1 MRKILFASLIIFN
14 VSLFSNDSEI
24 IQKINNVLPDGLK
37 VISVQDS
44 EINGIKIVDIGDL
57 QPLYVSEDGNHFFFG
72 DLYQVDR
79 SEIENLTEVHK
90 NFKRKDLLDEALT
103 NDDFISFKSDNQKHE
118 IVVFTDVDCGYCRK
132 FHSEIGQY
140 NGLGITVN
148 FVAFPR

>member
-79 SEIENLTEVHK
+79 SEI
-90 NFKRKDLLDEALT
+90 DLGKLA
-103 NDDFISFKSDNQKHE
+103 DFFGCGKSAK
-118 IVVFTDVDCGYCRK
+118 
-132 FHSEIGQY
+132 
-140 NGLGITVN
+140 
-148 FVAFPR
+148 

>member
-57 QPLYVSEDGNHFFFG
+57 HVSC
-72 DLYQVDR
+72 L
-79 SEIENLTEVHK
+79 
-90 NFKRKDLLDEALT
+90 
-103 NDDFISFKSDNQKHE
+103 
-118 IVVFTDVDCGYCRK
+118 
-132 FHSEIGQY
+132 
-140 NGLGITVN
+140 
-148 FVAFPR
+148 